1 MTKEFKIVALD
12 SHCRRVYNDSGGKN
26 MGIILEVKEL
36 SKSFSAGGVQQHVLT
51 NLNMSIAQGEFVV
64 VMGSSGS
71 GKSTLLYALSGMEK
85 ASLGEIKYG
94 DYIISNYTTDQLA
107 MFRRLNCGFVF
118 QDCFLHDNMS
128 VMDNVLVGVFAK
140 RKDKKKYIEKTK
152 QLLIKVGI
160 SDNQWHKFPTQLSG
174 GERQRVAMVRAMIN
188 DPKIL
193 FADEP
198 TGALNSSSAEDI
210 LDLMNAYNADGG
222 SVILVTHDIKT
233 AIRGSRVIYIKD
245 GVIHTELDLGDYQK
259 ENEISRMSKIT
270 SFLDKTGW

>member
-1 MTKEFKIVALD
+1 MDKILQ
-12 SHCRRVYNDSGGKN
+12 
-26 MGIILEVKEL
+26 VKEL

-51 NLNMSIAQGEFVV
+51 NLNMSIAQCEFVV
-64 VMGSSGS
+64 VMGNSGS

-85 ASLGEIKYG
+85 PSLGEIKYG
-94 DYIISNYTTDQLA
+94 DEIVSNYTTDQLA
-107 MFRRLNCGFVF
+107 MFRRRNCGFVF

-140 RKDKKKYIEKTK
+140 RKEKKKYIEKTK
-152 QLLIKVGI
+152 QLLLKVGI
-160 SDNQWHKFPTQLSG
+160 SDNQWRKFPTQLSG
-174 GERQRVAMVRAMIN
+174 GERQRVAMVRAIIS

-222 SVILVTHDIKT
+222 TVILVTHDIKT

-245 GVIHTELDLGDYQK
+245 GVIHNELDLGDYQK
-259 ENEISRMSKIT
+259 ENAISRMSKIT